1 MQQMNPS
8 PILQPSRASDQRF
21 SSPVFGFAHL
31 AFSCL
36 SHSINAPPG
45 GLLGIEA
52 KQVSF
57 SSRIANKAGC
67 SVYIFHDKKWIE
79 EHIYTGPRLA
89 PVPQTPRSPLSST
102 SSFSEVEK

>member
-8 PILQPSRASDQRF
+8 PILQPSRASHQRF
-21 SSPVFGFAHL
+21 L
-31 AFSCL
+31 FSCL
-36 SHSINAPPG
+36 WICSPCFLSSHSINAPPG

-52 KQVSF
+52 QQESF

-102 SSFSEVEK
+102 LSFSEVER